1 LWNISKLERRIQ
13 ERNLKEKENKNK
25 DEITKIQRF
34 NG

>member
-1 LWNISKLERRIQ
+1 LWNISILERRIQ

-25 DEITKIQRF
+25 EEIAKIQRF